1 MTFKITPLVTRMVFC
16 KLNYF
21 IAKGWMIPC
30 ALRELVLDEDLNENH
45 VKVTIYATTKSQIVW
60 IWIYDH

>member
-1 MTFKITPLVTRMVFC
+1 
-16 KLNYF
+16 
-21 IAKGWMIPC
+21 MIPC

-60 IWIYDH
+60 IWIYGH